1 MIAQK
6 KVNPCRPGHGASCA
20 FCCGSHN
27 YKLSPES
34 IEDIFTGRSKE
45 FAPGLSS
52 RHPEVSDYGKL
63 VKEGM
68 QCPHVGISS
77 SEPGI
82 VCCLSYNDNDKP
94 PAFSS
99 FFTGTCKN
107 FYCVA
112 WNELTARQI
121 LFAAELT
128 GDWYYY
134 SLLINCIEILMD
146 LCSEYEEPS
155 DVPESVLDDLKDELV
170 KKLHEDD
177 LI

>member
-1 MIAQK
+1 MIAQN

-27 YKLSPES
+27 YTLTPES
-34 IEDIFTGRSKE
+34 IEEIFTGRSSVLL
-45 FAPGLSS
+45 PRLSS
-52 RHPEVSDYGKL
+52 RHPEESDREKL
-63 VKEGM
+63 VREGM
-68 QCPHVGISS
+68 QCPHVGISA

-82 VCCLSYNDNDKP
+82 VCCLSYNDSDKP
-94 PAFSS
+94 PALRS

-112 WNELTARQI
+112 WNELNARQI
-121 LFAAELT
+121 LFAAELM

-134 SLLINCIEILMD
+134 SLLINCIDILTD
-146 LCSEYEEPS
+146 LCAEYDHPS
-155 DVPESVLDDLKDELV
+155 DIPGNVIEDLKLELV